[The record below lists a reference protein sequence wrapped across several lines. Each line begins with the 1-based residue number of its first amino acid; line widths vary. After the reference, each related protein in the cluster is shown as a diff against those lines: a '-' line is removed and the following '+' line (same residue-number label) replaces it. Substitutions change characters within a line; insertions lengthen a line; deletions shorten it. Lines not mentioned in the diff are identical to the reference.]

1 MVTAQSVAVQS
12 VVDLSHPLYNN
23 MPGLGGSVAVFWP
36 QATHANSSQISQGE
50 VSSES
55 HMILISE
62 HISTHFDC
70 PSHFDPNGLST
81 ETYPLERLVL
91 PGLALDFSGWTVR
104 KPILPSDFEA
114 AADKAGKTIQPG
126 SAVLAHTGQ
135 DALWGTPGF
144 SMNRPF
150 LPPET
155 AEWLVDQDIL
165 LFGTDLIG
173 VDDPDDWRWK
183 THNAFLR
190 ANVPMVQQMCNI
202 DALFGKDFLLVV
214 LPLKMRDGTGCPV
227 RPVGL
232 VFAG

>member
-1 MVTAQSVAVQS
+1 MVNVPS
-12 VVDLSHPLYNN
+12 VVDLSHELYNN

-36 QATHANSSQISQGE
+36 QATHAESSQISQGQ

-70 PSHFDPNGLST
+70 PSHFDPEGLST
-81 ETYPLERLVL
+81 EKYPLERLVL
-91 PGLALDFSGWTVR
+91 PGLALDFSGWPIR
-104 KPILPSDFEA
+104 KPILPNDFEA
-114 AADKAGKTIQPG
+114 ATAKVGKTIQPG

-135 DALWGTPGF
+135 DANWGTPGF
-144 SMNRPF
+144 STNRPY

-155 AEWLVDQDIL
+155 AEWLVGRGVL

-173 VDDPDDWRWK
+173 VDEPGDWRWK
-183 THNAFLR
+183 THNTFLR
-190 ANVPMVQQMCNI
+190 ANVPMVQQMRNI
-202 DALFGKDFLLVV
+202 NALFGKDFLLVV

-232 VFAG
+232 VFD